1 MFKKNLCLISN
12 FAITCILCI
21 YSMLCAIRVN
31 NILDNLTEG
40 SEHINW
46 SVAIIILCSVII
58 FVSLLSFLFNLPQT
72 QDINKIMQYIVL
84 GVSIVL
90 VITSV
95 LFYVNI
101 LSSTYRATL
110 EISFVSDGDV
120 DAEKLMAL
128 INNAYFNETFLIM
141 LFASISSLVTPIMS
155 LVFMK
160 GKEKGDC
167 DTESKQ
173 SQLPQDENTYVKNEI
188 EKLKKQL
195 ELEELKKE
203 YETLY
208 KQLGNKENK

>member
-1 MFKKNLCLISN
+1 MSKKNLCLISN

-21 YSMLCAIRVN
+21 YGMLCAIRVN
-31 NILDNLTEG
+31 NILDNLAEG

-46 SVAIIILCSVII
+46 SVVIVII
-58 FVSLLSFLFNLPQT
+58 SLVILFISLLSFWFDM
-72 QDINKIMQYIVL
+72 QDVDKVRQYQYIIL
-84 GVSIVL
+84 GVSIIL

-101 LSSTYRATL
+101 LNSTYRATL

-141 LFASISSLVTPIMS
+141 LFASLSSLVTPIIS

-160 GKEKGDC
+160 GGEKGDC
-167 DTESKQ
+167 DAENKQ

-208 KQLGNKENK
+208 KQLGNKEK

>member
-31 NILDNLTEG
+31 NILDNLEG
-40 SEHINW
+40 GEHIRW
-46 SVAIIILCSVII
+46 GVAIIILCSVII
-58 FVSLLSFLFNLPQT
+58 FVSLLSFLSNLPQT

-84 GVSIVL
+84 GLAIVL

-101 LSSTYRATL
+101 LSSTYRATVEL
-110 EISFVSDGDV
+110 SVI
-120 DAEKLMAL
+120 AEEDEAVEQLMKL

-141 LFASISSLVTPIMS
+141 LFASISSLVTPIIS
-155 LVFMK
+155 LAFMK
-160 GKEKGDC
+160 GEEKGDC
-167 DTESKQ
+167 DAESKQ
-173 SQLPQDENTYVKNEI
+173 SQLPQDENTCVKNEI

-208 KQLGNKENK
+208 KQLANKENK